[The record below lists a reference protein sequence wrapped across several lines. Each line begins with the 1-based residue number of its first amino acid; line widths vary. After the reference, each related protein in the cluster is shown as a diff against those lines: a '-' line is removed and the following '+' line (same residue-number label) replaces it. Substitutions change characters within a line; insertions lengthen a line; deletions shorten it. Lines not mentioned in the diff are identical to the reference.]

1 MPYAAS
7 FGRLDAKRQPPATA
21 GKFRLALLGDFSGRA
36 NAGRLDTGAALAARK
51 PLKVDVDNLD
61 AVLGRMQL
69 KLTLDLAGD
78 GGTVEVPLADMDAFH
93 PDQLAESIELFESLL
108 TLRRNLASRAG
119 FDRAAKE
126 VLSWGGEAPL
136 PPPPRQARGSAIA
149 TDRKLSDFARLV
161 GRPALRDDAERD
173 VDEMM
178 RRIVGPFIEPSRDAR
193 QEQLTA
199 RVDEALSAAMRR
211 VLHHPDFQAA
221 EAIWRGVEL
230 LVRRIETG
238 ARMEIVLYDVS
249 AEELAADLAATD
261 TLQDTGLYGMLAE
274 QPALDA
280 NQGALSAIVGLYG
293 FELTPPHA
301 DLLGRV
307 AQVTASAGAPF
318 LAGIG
323 PDALATPLH
332 EQHPLIKEAWTAL
345 QSLPASAY
353 LGLATPRFLLRM
365 PYGKKSDPIDA
376 FAFEEFTRQS
386 GLSGMLW
393 GHPALLPGL
402 LLAQTWAQQ
411 GAKMRPGSVAV
422 VGDMPYY
429 VYTAPD
435 GDQVAL
441 PCTERLYSERQ
452 AAQVAA
458 YRVMP
463 LVSLRGRPEV
473 RLGGFTSLAG
483 STIAGTWAPVAIAAA
498 GSAAP
503 EPPKAAPA
511 ETAEPEVSAQ
521 PTTEAPAAEAAPDLD
536 ALLAS
541 LGTTET
547 PQPASEPAAAPTE
560 AAPAAD
566 DLDALLASL
575 NAEPPPAAPDSTEPD
590 LDALLAS
597 LG

>member
-1 MPYAAS
+1 MQYEVN
-7 FGRLDAKRQPPATA
+7 FGRLGGKPRAASGAAT
-21 GKFRLALLGDFSGRA
+21 KFRLALLGDFSGRA
-36 NAGRLDTGAALAARK
+36 NAGTLETGETLARRR
-51 PLKVDVDNLD
+51 PIKVDVDSLD
-61 AVLGRMQL
+61 DVIAKMR
-69 KLTLDLAGD
+69 LTLTLPMADD
-78 GGTVEVPLADMDAFH
+78 GSTVSVRIEDIDAFH
-93 PDQLAESIELFESLL
+93 PDQLVENIELFESLL
-108 TLRRNLASRAG
+108 ALRRNLASRAG

-126 VLSWGGEAPL
+126 VLSWSGEAPL
-136 PPPPRQARGSAIA
+136 PPAPRQARGAAVA

-161 GRPALRDDAERD
+161 GRPAAVDTADRS

-178 RRIVGPFIEPSRDAR
+178 RRLVGPFVQPARDAR

-221 EAIWRGVEL
+221 EAIWRGVEM

-261 TLQDTGLYGMLAE
+261 ALEDTGLYGMLVE

-280 NQGALSAIVGLYG
+280 HQGALSAVVGLYG

-301 DLLGRV
+301 DLLGRA
-307 AQVTASAGAPF
+307 AQVAAAAGAPF
-318 LAGIG
+318 VAAIG
-323 PDALATPLH
+323 PDALATPFH
-332 EQHPLIKEAWTAL
+332 DQHPMIQDAWTAL
-345 QSLPASAY
+345 QALPQAGY

-393 GHPALLPGL
+393 GHPALLVGL
-402 LLAQTWAQQ
+402 LMAQSWEKQ
-411 GAKMRPGSVAV
+411 GAKMQLGAIAGI
-422 VGDMPYY
+422 GDMPYY
-429 VYTAPD
+429 VYASPD
-435 GDQVAL
+435 GDPVAL

-452 AAQVAA
+452 AVQVAS

-463 LVSLRGRPEV
+463 VLSLRGRPEV
-473 RLGGFTSLAG
+473 RLGGFAALGGGTLAG
-483 STIAGTWAPVAIAAA
+483 FWAPLVFRPA
-498 GSAAP
+498 
-503 EPPKAAPA
+503 EAAPA
-511 ETAEPEVSAQ
+511 AEATPGPVAEPAE
-521 PTTEAPAAEAAPDLD
+521 EAAPDLD
-536 ALLAS
+536 ALLAGLS
-541 LGTTET
+541 APDTAPAPALAEPA
-547 PQPASEPAAAPTE
+547 PQEEPAADAP
-560 AAPAAD
+560 AD

-575 NAEPPPAAPDSTEPD
+575 SAEPPPPATDATEPD

>member
-1 MPYAAS
+1 M
-7 FGRLDAKRQPPATA
+7 
-21 GKFRLALLGDFSGRA
+21 
-36 NAGRLDTGAALAARK
+36 
-51 PLKVDVDNLD
+51 
-61 AVLGRMQL
+61 
-69 KLTLDLAGD
+69 
-78 GGTVEVPLADMDAFH
+78 
-93 PDQLAESIELFESLL
+93 
-108 TLRRNLASRAG
+108 
-119 FDRAAKE
+119 
-126 VLSWGGEAPL
+126 
-136 PPPPRQARGSAIA
+136 
-149 TDRKLSDFARLV
+149 
-161 GRPALRDDAERD
+161 
-173 VDEMM
+173 
-178 RRIVGPFIEPSRDAR
+178 
-193 QEQLTA
+193 
-199 RVDEALSAAMRR
+199 
-211 VLHHPDFQAA
+211 
-221 EAIWRGVEL
+221 
-230 LVRRIETG
+230 
-238 ARMEIVLYDVS
+238 
-249 AEELAADLAATD
+249 
-261 TLQDTGLYGMLAE
+261 
-274 QPALDA
+274 
-280 NQGALSAIVGLYG
+280 
-293 FELTPPHA
+293 TPPHA

-323 PDALATPLH
+323 PDALTTPLH
-332 EQHPLIKEAWTAL
+332 EQHPLIKDAWTAL

-393 GHPALLPGL
+393 GHPALLAGL
-402 LLAQTWAQQ
+402 LLAQAWTQQ

-498 GSAAP
+498 AAQAAP
-503 EPPKAAPA
+503 EPVAAAPV
-511 ETAEPEVSAQ
+511 ETLATEQ
-521 PTTEAPAAEAAPDLD
+521 PATEAAPDLD
-536 ALLAS
+536 ALLAG
-541 LGTTET
+541 LTE
-547 PQPASEPAAAPTE
+547 PQATAAPEPAAPAEAAPE
-560 AAPAAD
+560 VAAPAAD

-575 NAEPPPAAPDSTEPD
+575 NAEPPPASAEATEPD

-597 LG
+597 LS